1 MIEAMAPGEF
11 VFKSAGGDAPIA
23 NFRRVWE
30 RVVYSAAGLPR
41 DVTPHVLRHTY
52 ASVAADLGLADATIG
67 SLLGHRGHTVT
78 RRYIHVADTT
88 LIAAAD
94 TVAARIVTVMRGNP
108 EPR

>member
-1 MIEAMAPGEF
+1 MVGLATTISP
-11 VFKSAGGDAPIA
+11 

-30 RVVYSAAGLPR
+30 RVVYRAAGLPR

-94 TVAARIVTVMRGNP
+94 TVAARIVTVMRGDP
-108 EPR
+108 AP